1 MRKKA
6 PVKKYTQ
13 SDFERFMNAN
23 QTNEI
28 HNGQSK
34 ITRPYNKGYQYGLD
48 TEYHIEK
55 GVPIPEYSQ
64 ISKFPLLDMEIGDS
78 FVAPLVD
85 KKALTNAITRIH
97 KRNQTYKFITRTVT
111 GRGRTGKQTRVWR
124 IKPV

>member
-1 MRKKA
+1 LRKKA

-34 ITRPYNKGYQYGLD
+34 ITRHGLD
-48 TEYHIEK
+48 TRYHIEK